1 MQGNAQNKGGPM
13 RLYFAN
19 TFLVGILSGTAML
32 ALLASKPVT
41 AADDPVVQADRAVVN
56 ALEKGD
62 RAAANKLLDSDFSW
76 IDSEGVMWAK
86 EDAFRAGLKPLVP
99 SAGDVN
105 ITEHKYGK
113 VVWIQEN
120 QANKY
125 VAHFWVQRPQ
135 GWRLLHT
142 NEINVNPAAAVHEV
156 RPDFDVPCVNPCQ
169 QMPYKPE
176 SANEKAAIEGW
187 LDQEAGTGNHDAHLG
202 ENLRAVHSEAG
213 VQPPKAERVAATQRA
228 KQDPANRHRP
238 SVGVAPVL
246 WARTWDFGD
255 TVVAVMLQPTWGGKA
270 YWASRIFAN
279 HNGFWM
285 MEESYHTTIQS
296 APIMTAVPMGVIT
309 SKGAAAHQE

>member
-1 MQGNAQNKGGPM
+1 M

-41 AADDPVVQADRAVVN
+41 AADDPVVQADRAVVK

-113 VVWIQEN
+113 VVWIQEH

>member
-1 MQGNAQNKGGPM
+1 M

-32 ALLASKPVT
+32 ALLAPKPVT

-86 EDAFRAGLKPLVP
+86 EDALRAGLKPLVP

>member
-1 MQGNAQNKGGPM
+1 MKTYLANALAIGMASGAIALAMFTPKP
-13 RLYFAN
+13 
-19 TFLVGILSGTAML
+19 LS
-32 ALLASKPVT
+32 
-41 AADDPVVQADRAVVN
+41 AADDPVVQADRAVVQ
-56 ALEKGD
+56 ALEKSD
-62 RAAANKLLDSDFSW
+62 RVTAEKLLDADFSW
-76 IDSEGVMWAK
+76 IDSEGIMWSK

-99 SAGDVN
+99 SGDDVK

-120 QANKY
+120 QGNKY

-142 NEINVNPAAAVHEV
+142 NEINVNPAAAVHDV
-156 RPDFDVPCVNPCQ
+156 RPDFEVPCMNPCKV
-169 QMPYKPE
+169 MPYKPA
-176 SANEKAAIEGW
+176 SASEKAAIEGW

-213 VQPPKAERVAATQRA
+213 VQPPKADRVAATARA
-228 KQDPANRHRP
+228 KADPANRNRA
-238 SVGVAPVL
+238 SVAVAPVL

-255 TVVAVMLQPTWGGKA
+255 TVVAVMLQPSWGGKA

-285 MEESYHTTIQS
+285 MEESYHTTIQA
-296 APIMTAVPMGVIT
+296 APIMTAVPMGAT
-309 SKGAAAHQE
+309 SSKGAPAPQE